1 MRCEEF
7 LARYSEFVDGLL
19 MPSDAERLR
28 AHLAACARCLR
39 YDRVY
44 RRGVALLASE
54 AQFEPGPSF
63 FDQLHYRIA
72 SEDQRAL
79 QPIST
84 SVATAVTIA
93 AVLAVLVWA
102 PAMLVSR
109 TNTEVAML
117 SAALD
122 SATNEIAWH
131 GGHAVADAT
140 PREAAPQPE
149 SWLTQTSAAVSL
161 IDRGYSPLILESP
174 TEPPAYARVSFTS
187 LETR

>member
-7 LARYSEFVDGLL
+7 LTRYSEFVDGAL
-19 MPSDAERLR
+19 SAIDAERLR
-28 AHLAACARCLR
+28 AHLASCARCLR

-44 RRGVALLASE
+44 RRGVALLATDT
-54 AQFEPGPSF
+54 QPQPSPLF
-63 FDQLHYRIA
+63 FDQLHLRMDV
-72 SEDQRAL
+72 EDRRAL

-93 AVLAVLVWA
+93 AVLAVLIWA

-109 TNTEVAML
+109 TNTEMAL
-117 SAALD
+117 LPGALD

-131 GGHAVADAT
+131 GGHAMADS
-140 PREAAPQPE
+140 PMRESTAEPE
-149 SWLTQTSAAVSL
+149 TWLTQTSAAVSL